1 MGVLNKYLSP
11 VPQKVNYRKRAKTD
25 LLLFVG
31 LFIAAF
37 IIVLLLTGCSME
49 RKIAR
54 AYNYAANTN
63 PIKTQDSLNAIKIG
77 RKVIKEQPPKII
89 PGKTIIKKIPI
100 DKLVLDTALISK
112 IADSLLQVTLSQ
124 ADTYNSN
131 IDELIRDCDKA
142 VRKGIKEGYKQA
154 LDSVGKIKLPDEII
168 PPDTEMQSDLAQCQ
182 LSRREA
188 ESATIK
194 SNAERDIYKKQS
206 TERLWI
212 LIVLGAG
219 MLFSMFFNVK
229 GLFKTKVS
237 A

>member
-1 MGVLNKYLSP
+1 MGVLNKYLKP
-11 VPQKVNYRKRAKTD
+11 VPYKDNYRKRAKVD

-31 LFIAAF
+31 LFIAIF
-37 IIVLLLTGCSME
+37 IIILLLTGCSTTTKV
-49 RKIAR
+49 RK
-54 AYNYAANTN
+54 AYEKAAAYS
-63 PIKTQDSLNAIKIG
+63 PITAKDSLNAILIG
-77 RKVIKEQPPKII
+77 RKVIKDTPPKVI

-194 SNAERDIYKKQS
+194 SNAERDIYKQQS
-206 TERLWI
+206 KERLWI

-219 MLFSMFFNVK
+219 MLFSIFFNVK

>member
-1 MGVLNKYLSP
+1 MGVLNKYLKP
-11 VPQKVNYRKRAKTD
+11 VPYKDNYRKRAKVD
-25 LLLFVG
+25 LLLFIG
-31 LFIAAF
+31 LFIAIF
-37 IIVLLLTGCSME
+37 IIILLLTGCSTSTKV
-49 RKIAR
+49 RKVYKKAA
-54 AYNYAANTN
+54 AYS
-63 PIKTQDSLNAIKIG
+63 PITTEDSLNAIAIG
-77 RKVIKEQPPKII
+77 RKVIKFQPPKII

-168 PPDTEMQSDLAQCQ
+168 PPDTEMQSDLADCQ
-182 LSRREA
+182 LNLSLA
-188 ESATIK
+188 QASTI
-194 SNAERDIYKKQS
+194 SLTAERNVYKQQS
-206 TERLWI
+206 KERLWI